1 VFTAVFTAVS
11 VCCGTLHFRK
21 IKLMEMLFKNVILTS
36 VNRNRLPKININ
48 RLPPLDGMFVVCSE
62 SHTKHV
68 STING
73 GQNENFMNVKA
84 GDKCR
89 VL

>member
-1 VFTAVFTAVS
+1 
-11 VCCGTLHFRK
+11 
-21 IKLMEMLFKNVILTS
+21 MEMLFKNVIRTS
-36 VNRNRLPKININ
+36 VSNNRLSEININ
-48 RLPPLDGMFVVCSE
+48 RLFVLDGMFVVCSE

-68 STING
+68 SKLSG